1 MAPLA
6 FVEFADILSRVYVKC
21 AAGQFGKDG
30 VEAMVRRTKED
41 ALATRDSI
49 LDAAEQLFVRQG
61 VAGTTLQH
69 IATAAGV
76 TRGAIYWH
84 FLDKGA
90 MFNAMMERVK
100 MPLEAARQLL
110 EEANPLTPLDALR
123 EHLLAVFRIT
133 VEDPKARRVFEIAT
147 LKMEFVDEMNTV
159 RERRKENQE
168 LWIARTENAIRDG
181 IKSGQVRE
189 GVDPMAVALG
199 LWAILDGLLRLWLL
213 DQQAFDLV
221 KLGGDVVDTH
231 LACLRAGPKT

>member
-1 MAPLA
+1 
-6 FVEFADILSRVYVKC
+6 
-21 AAGQFGKDG
+21 
-30 VEAMVRRTKED
+30 MVRRTKED

-49 LDAAEQLFVRQG
+49 LDAAEQLFVKQG

-110 EEANPLTPLDALR
+110 EADHPLAPLEALR
-123 EHLLAVFRIT
+123 EHIMAVFRIT

-159 RERRKENQE
+159 RERRKQNQE
-168 LWIARTENAIRDG
+168 LWMARTEAAIRDG
-181 IKSGQVRE
+181 IKAGQVKE
-189 GVDPMAVALG
+189 GADPLAVALG
-199 LWAILDGLLRLWLL
+199 LWAILDGLLRAWLL
-213 DQQAFDLV
+213 DQQAFDLI
-221 KLGGDVVDTH
+221 KLGGQIVDSH
-231 LACLRAGPKT
+231 LACLRAD

>member
-1 MAPLA
+1 
-6 FVEFADILSRVYVKC
+6 
-21 AAGQFGKDG
+21 
-30 VEAMVRRTKED
+30 MVRRTKED

-49 LDAAEQLFVRQG
+49 LDAAELLFVRQG

-110 EEANPLTPLDALR
+110 EEANPQAPIDALR
-123 EHLLAVFRIT
+123 EHLIAVFRIT
-133 VEDPKARRVFEIAT
+133 VDDPKARRVFEIAT

-159 RERRKENQE
+159 RERRKQNQE
-168 LWIARTENAIRDG
+168 MWMARTEAAIRDG
-181 IKSGQVRE
+181 IAAGQVRE
-189 GVDPMAVALG
+189 GADPVAVALG

-213 DQQAFDLV
+213 DPQGFDLV
-221 KLGGDVVDTH
+221 KTGGEVVDTH
-231 LACLRAGPKT
+231 LASLRVDQSKR